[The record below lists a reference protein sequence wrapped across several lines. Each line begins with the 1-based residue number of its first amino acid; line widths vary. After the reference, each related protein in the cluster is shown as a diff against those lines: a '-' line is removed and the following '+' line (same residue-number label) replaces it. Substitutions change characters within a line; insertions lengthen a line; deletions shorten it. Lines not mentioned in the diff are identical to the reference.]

1 MFCFIS
7 RNDTTIRDLIQSVKI
22 RKDVISLEKHVAIT
36 LYYLKDQGSMRMTAN
51 SFGIARN
58 TVGGIIREICSI
70 LAHKIG
76 KQLIKFPASK

>member
-1 MFCFIS
+1 M
-7 RNDTTIRDLIQSVKI
+7 IRPHVQARSSKI
-22 RKDVISLEKHVAIT
+22 RKDVISVEKRVAVT

-70 LAHKIG
+70 LAQTEK
-76 KQLIKFPASK
+76 LESN

>member
-1 MFCFIS
+1 M
-7 RNDTTIRDLIQSVKI
+7 IRPHVQARSSKI
-22 RKDVISLEKHVAIT
+22 RKDVISVEKRVAVT

-70 LAHKIG
+70 LAQIEK
-76 KQLIKFPASK
+76 LESN